1 MRKQVLAKQHAEL
14 LIKAKEKVKE
24 KGTGSVKP
32 MALQLKQ
39 MKQQMEKIEEVEM
52 NFINIASISQT
63 TGALQTITRQYTA
76 GRDERE
82 KVDLD
87 QVLDLQDALKEQQV
101 RFSTTGVQR
110 LCHVGL
116 TGLLLLFRK
125 LLLKSTRRYRKHVR
139 GTALLNANCFRIHLT
154 PHFAGTLPNA
164 GADILHHLSDD
175 GPPSGPGTSQEALLE
190 QELLEIHELE
200 HPPQDPPLQD
210 PQPEREVTLPDAP
223 TSIPSTSTITTN
235 QPRKTEF
242 SAAPVLQFV

>member
-1 MRKQVLAKQHAEL
+1 MSDPPELQARVCRMRKQVLAKQHAEL

-101 RFSTTGVQR
+101 RFSTMGVQR
-110 LCHVGL
+110 LCHVRL

-125 LLLKSTRRYRKHVR
+125 LLLKSTGRYRKHVR

-154 PHFAGTLPNA
+154 PILQGLFPTR
-164 GADILHHLSDD
+164 GATSCTTCQTTAPRQVQVPHRR
-175 GPPSGPGTSQEALLE
+175 PG
-190 QELLEIHELE
+190 
-200 HPPQDPPLQD
+200 
-210 PQPEREVTLPDAP
+210 
-223 TSIPSTSTITTN
+223 
-235 QPRKTEF
+235 
-242 SAAPVLQFV
+242 